1 MVLLRRTS
9 ALVAVV
15 TLSGLVESFLTL
27 LGTRTSQTP
36 FTRTLFSNSS
46 VRGKDQRW
54 VAAAPPC
61 MRWLALVQA
70 SNLSSVSVSN
80 RAVLRERG
88 VP

>member
-15 TLSGLVESFLTL
+15 TLSGLVESFLTP
-27 LGTRTSQTP
+27 LGARTSQP
-36 FTRTLFSNSS
+36 PLTRRPFSNSP
-46 VRGKDQRW
+46 VRGKDQ
-54 VAAAPPC
+54 VAADAPC
-61 MRWLALVQA
+61 MRCLALVQA

>member
-9 ALVAVV
+9 ALLAVV

-46 VRGKDQRW
+46 VRSKDQSW
-54 VAAAPPC
+54 VTADPPC
-61 MRWLALVQA
+61 MRWMASVQA
-70 SNLSSVSVSN
+70 SNLSPLSVSI
-80 RAVLRERG
+80 RAGRERG

>member
-1 MVLLRRTS
+1 MVLLRRIS
-9 ALVAVV
+9 ALVAV
-15 TLSGLVESFLTL
+15 GLVESFLTP
-27 LGTRTSQTP
+27 LGARTSQP
-36 FTRTLFSNSS
+36 PLTRRPFSNSP
-46 VRGKDQRW
+46 VRGKDQ
-54 VAAAPPC
+54 VAADAPC